1 MMTALDKFRSDIGSI
16 ATLSDAA
23 SLRMLSRDFFW
34 FSPILKEDLE
44 GKQAD
49 LVVIPR
55 DKPELA
61 LVAAA
66 AARHRLPLTVRGGG
80 TGNYGQAVPLE
91 GGVVVHLAKLD
102 RTLWTKPGVGRFEAG
117 ATMLAVDIA
126 LAKEG
131 QELRFHPS
139 TRAQATLGGFV
150 AGGAAGVGSCTWGQI
165 DNPGAVLAVEVMT
178 VEETPRFVE
187 LRGPDIL
194 KVMHAYGVNG
204 IITEVEMPLAG
215 AQPWAERIA
224 VFPSL
229 QIAAGFGQAFA
240 ELDGVAKK
248 LISIHDPAIVPYLK
262 RLAPYLEPDAAFA
275 ILMVS
280 EPQADVLERL
290 VAEHGG
296 RVTYRRGAT
305 AALAAAFE
313 HVREKGEPGP
323 LYEYTWNHTT
333 LHALKVDPSITYLQ
347 LRFPPGRHLELGEWA
362 RERFQGEVLLHLE
375 FQRRQGRVFFSSLA
389 LLRFTTRERLEAI
402 MREMEQAGI
411 QVSNPHT
418 YVLNNAGWKVVA
430 APQPEFKRFADP
442 HGLMNPGKLLN
453 WRIETGH
460 AAGDAEARFLSDGS
474 RSAKAGD
481 DGVSTKRV
489 AG

>member
-1 MMTALDKFRSDIGSI
+1 MTPLDQFRSDVGDIQML
-16 ATLSDAA
+16 TDPA

-34 FSPILKEDLE
+34 FSPILKEGLE

-55 DKPELA
+55 DKAELSR
-61 LVAAA
+61 VAAA
-66 AARHRLPLTVRGGG
+66 AARNRVPITIRGGG

-102 RTLWTKPGVGRFEAG
+102 RTIWTRPGAGRFEAG

-126 LAKEG
+126 LAKGG

-165 DNPGAVLAVEVMT
+165 DNPGAVLALEVMT
-178 VEETPRFVE
+178 VEEEPRFVE

-204 IITEVEMPLAG
+204 VITEVEMPLAG

-229 QIAAGFGQAFA
+229 TVATAFGQAFA

-248 LISIHDPAIVPYLK
+248 LISIHDPAITPYLK
-262 RLAPYLEPDAAFA
+262 RLSPYLETGSAFA

-290 VAEHGG
+290 VGDHGG
-296 RVTYRRGAT
+296 RVTYRRNAD
-305 AALAAAFE
+305 AARAAAFE

-333 LHALKVDPSITYLQ
+333 LHALKVDPTITYLQ
-347 LRFPPGRHLELGEWA
+347 LRFPPGRHLELGAWA
-362 RERFQGEVLLHLE
+362 EERFRGEVLLHLE
-375 FQRRQGRVFFSSLA
+375 FQRRQGRVYFSSLA
-389 LLRFTTRERLEAI
+389 LLRYTTQERLEAI
-402 MREMEQAGI
+402 MREMDEAGI

-453 WRIETGH
+453 WR
-460 AAGDAEARFLSDGS
+460 AGDGNGAGEAEARFLSAGS
-474 RSAKAGD
+474 RS
-481 DGVSTKRV
+481 STKVQDALVSGKV